1 MTTATIM
8 AVVVD
13 LNGNVVDEATTGIVV
28 VITGVVENVV
38 GGGIKG
44 SGMRL
49 PRLVLMLRLMDLMT
63 MRGIVVVVVIGTV
76 GDGAVIMV
84 VGDRMGMGGVVI
96 MGGVVV
102 GIRLLG
108 SDEGM

>member
-1 MTTATIM
+1 M

-13 LNGNVVDEATTGIVV
+13 LNGNVVDGAMIGIVV

-38 GGGIKG
+38 GEGIKRN
-44 SGMRL
+44 GMRL
-49 PRLVLMLRLMDLMT
+49 MDHMT
-63 MRGIVVVVVIGTV
+63 MRGIVVVVVIGTM

-84 VGDRMGMGGVVI
+84 MGEVMG

-108 SDEGM
+108 SDESMG